1 MRYYESKKKNDN
13 HLVKTKV
20 RASVQK
26 YLFVLQNFQC
36 RKMTEQRLLGLQHV
50 LTIFACTFV
59 YELLNLA
66 PVSVSKRLP

>member
-1 MRYYESKKKNDN
+1 MSQRKRKKNDN

-50 LTIFACTFV
+50 LTVFACTLV